1 MRRSITTGIRL
12 GSGLIIGF
20 IAGVA
25 PGDVQAQETTAP
37 GTSSQPAPNQ
47 APPTHAPDK
56 AVPAPTEP
64 ARDAAPPKIEFLDRD
79 GKPLPPELQRRL
91 REQLKKDPPPIKPDT
106 PAASASNAP
115 RIAGDNQIVVTGKK
129 PRGSVVGD
137 IPPAQTFNP
146 LDLRAYGASD
156 INELLQALGPQL
168 SSNRGREDSGPV
180 VLLNGK
186 RVSSLTEISKIPT
199 EAIERFE
206 VFPEELALKYGYRA
220 DQKVVNIVTFEHF
233 KSRFARFEYVAPTD
247 GGRDTKDIGANYL
260 LISGNTRYNFDAD
273 YSNSGALLE
282 SERNILQA
290 AGTPNLGRF
299 RTLLPSAERLTL
311 NGTVSGELLSGVSST
326 LNGRFEANNNE
337 SLLGLGNNGPLS
349 RNLDTHSFHLGTTLD
364 GRITKWS
371 WSFTANY
378 DRVDTDTLTDT
389 NDPRGTRDSARSVN
403 SFADAN
409 LLLSGAILKL
419 PSGPISTSIRI
430 GGDTR
435 NFSSRSSIGG
445 LEQIADLSRNRGGF
459 QVNLDV
465 PIASQREKIL
475 PWLGNLSV
483 NANFAID
490 ELSDFGALR
499 TFGYGLNWSPIREI
513 NLIASATNEEGAPT
527 VEQLGAPL
535 VVTPNVPTF
544 DFTKREVR
552 NITRLFGGNPNLRAD
567 RRHVVKLGINAK
579 PVPKTDL
586 TLSIDYVR
594 TRIDDPIASFPIA
607 TPQIEAAFPERFAR
621 DLDGQLLRIDGTPL
635 NFARSDQE
643 QIRWGINFIR
653 PLGAVPPG
661 LQSANARFVGSEA
674 DLQKALPPGA
684 RIIKPEPG
692 SPEARRFENVSSRLT
707 LSLYYTLYL
716 ADEILTRKDGLVL
729 DLLNGAATGARGGS
743 PRHKLD
749 FQAGAFKKGLGARLT
764 ASWQSGS
771 TVRGFSQTSDGT
783 NGDLIFSSLATVNI
797 NLFANLAD
805 RFGGTKAP
813 KWLKGTRLSI
823 SVNNLLN
830 SRPKVRDEAGLTP
843 ISYQPAYLDP
853 LGRFISFNLRKVF

>member
-1 MRRSITTGIRL
+1 MHRTITTGMRL
-12 GSGLIIGF
+12 GSGLIIGL

-25 PGDVQAQETTAP
+25 PVDVQAQETTP
-37 GTSSQPAPNQ
+37 
-47 APPTHAPDK
+47 
-56 AVPAPTEP
+56 AVPAE
-64 ARDAAPPKIEFLDRD
+64 DATLPKAEFVDRD
-79 GKPLPPELQRRL
+79 GKPLPPEIQREL
-91 REQLKKDPPPIKPDT
+91 RERFRKDPPPTRPDAP
-106 PAASASNAP
+106 PARSSNASP
-115 RIAGDNQIVVTGKK
+115 IANTDQIVVTGKK

-146 LDLRAYGASD
+146 LDLKAYGASD
-156 INELLQALGPQL
+156 INELLQTLGPQL

-206 VFPEELALKYGYRA
+206 IFPEELALKYGYRA

-233 KSRFARFEYVAPTD
+233 RSKFGRFGYLAPTD
-247 GGRDTKDIGANYL
+247 GGRDTKDINANYL
-260 LISGNTRYNFDAD
+260 LIFGNTRYNFDAG
-273 YSNSGALLE
+273 YSNSGRLLE
-282 SERNILQA
+282 RERNVLQVTGA
-290 AGTPNLGRF
+290 PDLARF
-299 RTLLPSAERLTL
+299 RTLLPSVEQFTL
-311 NGTVSGELLSGVSST
+311 NGTVSGQLLNGVSST

-337 SLLGLGNNGPLS
+337 SLLGIGNNGPLS
-349 RNLDTHSFHLGTTLD
+349 RNLDTRSFHLGTSLD

-378 DRVDTDTLTDT
+378 DRIDTDTLTDT
-389 NDPRGTRDSARSVN
+389 NDPLGARDSARSVN

-409 LLLSGAILKL
+409 LLLSGAIVKL

-445 LEQIADLSRNRGGF
+445 LEQTANLSRNRGGI
-459 QVNLDV
+459 QANLDV

-490 ELSDFGALR
+490 DLSDFGALR
-499 TFGYGLNWSPIREI
+499 TFGYGLNWSPIGEV

-544 DFTKREVR
+544 DFTTREVR

-567 RRHVVKLGINAK
+567 RRHVIKLGINAK

-594 TRIDDPIASFPIA
+594 TRIDDPIAAFPIA
-607 TPQIEAAFPERFAR
+607 TPQIEAAFPERFTR
-621 DLDGQLLRIDGTPL
+621 DLDGQLLAIDGRPI
-635 NFARSDQE
+635 NFARSEQE
-643 QIRWGINFIR
+643 QVRWGVNFIR

-684 RIIKPEPG
+684 RIIKPESG
-692 SPEARRFENVSSRLT
+692 SPEARRFENISSRLT
-707 LSLYYTLYL
+707 LSLYYTLNL
-716 ADEILTRKDGLVL
+716 ADEILTRKDGPVL
-729 DLLNGAATGARGGS
+729 DLLNGSATGARGGS
-743 PRHKLD
+743 PRHKFDL
-749 FQAGAFKKGLGARLT
+749 QAGAFRKGLGVRLT

-771 TVRGFSQTSDGT
+771 IVRGFSQTSDGT

-823 SVNNLLN
+823 GINNLFN
-830 SRPKVRDEAGLTP
+830 SRPRVRDEAGATP
-843 ISYQPAYLDP
+843 INYQPAYLDP
-853 LGRFISFNLRKVF
+853 LGRLVNLNLRKVF